1 MSPLL
6 LLLLAC
12 APRDGATSKGAIKP
26 PPAGKAA
33 SGTFVLAH
41 TNDVHSHFRP
51 YRSEWREDEAP
62 LGGMVAIDARVRGL
76 ERQFGEEAVLFL
88 DGGDVLTGTPLMEL
102 EVEGVRGGAM
112 AVLFEAIGMDAWVLG
127 NHELDR
133 GYEHAQAFIGL
144 SRSPVLSANVRAPC
158 GEEALSCAPG
168 FEGVSPWTIFEVNG
182 IRVGVFGLTTA
193 SLPHLADEATMARLR
208 VVEHAAAARH
218 AVAALEPQVDLVV
231 ALTHIGLDSDRELAR
246 AVPGIDLIVG
256 GHSHTR
262 MDRAEQVG
270 DSWIVQAGSYGRLL
284 GVAEIEVR
292 DGAVASLD
300 WALEELD
307 PVALAMPASKEV
319 QGLVDRYHGELQER
333 FSVPAGEAERTLARS
348 PGPQSPLGM
357 WAAESLRQAAGTDIG
372 LTNSGGLR
380 ADIVQGPQTVGSLY
394 EVFPFSNAVVVFEV
408 EGSVLLDL
416 MLRMAGGMIE
426 GNRAVPQVAGMAFDY
441 RLRLG
446 APEIVSATVAGAP
459 LDLSRRYRIATNSFV
474 AGQWKRNLGFR
485 PEGVQALELTEL
497 DASLDRARREG
508 IRAPAPS
515 PIRRVD

>member
-1 MSPLL
+1 MIPLIL
-6 LLLLAC
+6 LALAC
-12 APRDGATSKGAIKP
+12 APREGASGRASTRQ

-33 SGTFVLAH
+33 AGTLILAH
-41 TNDVHSHFRP
+41 TNDIHSHFRP
-51 YRSEWREDEAP
+51 YRAEWREDEAP

-76 ERQFGEEAVLFL
+76 KRQFGEEAVLFL

-102 EVEGVRGGAM
+102 EVEGVRGGGM
-112 AVLFEAIGMDAWVLG
+112 AVLFEALGMDAWVLG

-133 GYEHAQAFIGL
+133 GYDHAQSFISL

-158 GEEALSCAPG
+158 GDDALSCEPG
-168 FEGVSPWTIFEVNG
+168 FEGVSPWTTFEVNG

-208 VVEHAAAARH
+208 VVDHAAAARH

-262 MDRAEQVG
+262 MEAAEKVG
-270 DSWIVQAGSYGRLL
+270 ESWIVQAGSYGRLL
-284 GVAEIEVR
+284 GVAEVEVR
-292 DGAVASLD
+292 DGAISSLD
-300 WALEELD
+300 WTLEELD
-307 PVALAMPASKEV
+307 PVQLAMPPNMEL
-319 QGLVDRYHGELQER
+319 QGLVDRYHGELEER
-333 FSVPAGEAERTLARS
+333 FSRPMGEAAVTLARS
-348 PGPQSPLGM
+348 PGPLSPLGL

-380 ADIVQGPQTVGSLY
+380 ADIVKGPQTVGSLY

-408 EGSVLLDL
+408 EGTVLLDL
-416 MLRMAGGMIE
+416 MMRMAGGIIE
-426 GNRAVPQVAGMAFDY
+426 GNRSVPQVAGLSFDW
-441 RLRLG
+441 RTRMG
-446 APEIVSATVAGAP
+446 APEIVRATVAGAP

-474 AGQWKRNLGFR
+474 AAQWKRNLGFR
-485 PEGVQALELTEL
+485 PEDVETLEQTEL
-497 DASLDRARREG
+497 DACLARAAREG
-508 IRAPAPS
+508 IQPPGPS
-515 PIRRVD
+515 PIRKVD